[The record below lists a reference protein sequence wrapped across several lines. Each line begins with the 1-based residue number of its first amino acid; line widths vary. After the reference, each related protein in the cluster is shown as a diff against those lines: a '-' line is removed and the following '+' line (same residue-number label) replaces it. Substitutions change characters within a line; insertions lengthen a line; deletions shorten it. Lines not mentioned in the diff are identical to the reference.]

1 MPSRSAGDHRAV
13 DMIEDLMLGLV
24 LMLEKKR
31 RRE

>member
-1 MPSRSAGDHRAV
+1 MPSRSGGDRQAV

>member
-1 MPSRSAGDHRAV
+1 MPSRSGGDHQAV